1 MEKVENAYIDW
12 AREQD
17 VTAEEIL
24 ASDEFKH
31 LSEVQAKEIV
41 EFVRTMST
49 VFYSLYKKQYEP
61 EIKIEDNETN
71 NNYEP
76 IKNAA

>member
-1 MEKVENAYIDW
+1 MEKVGNAQLDW
-12 AREQD
+12 AREND
-17 VTAEEIL
+17 VTADEIL
-24 ASDEFKH
+24 AADEFKH
-31 LSEVQAKEIV
+31 LSQEQVKEVF

-49 VFYSLYKKQYEP
+49 IFYSLYKKQYEQ
-61 EIKIEDNETN
+61 EIEIENIETN

>member
-1 MEKVENAYIDW
+1 MEKVENAQIDW

-31 LSEVQAKEIV
+31 LSEVQAKEVV

-61 EIKIEDNETN
+61 EIEIENNETN

>member
-1 MEKVENAYIDW
+1 MEKVGNACNDE
-12 AREQD
+12 AREYD
-17 VTAEEIL
+17 ITVEEVL
-24 ASDEFKH
+24 ATEEFKN
-31 LSEVQAKEIV
+31 LSEEQAKEV
-41 EFVRTMST
+41 VDFVRTVST

-61 EIKIEDNETN
+61 EIVIEDNETN

>member
-1 MEKVENAYIDW
+1 MEKVGNPCNDE
-12 AREQD
+12 AREHD
-17 VTAEEIL
+17 ITVEEVL
-24 ASDEFKH
+24 ATEGFKN
-31 LSEVQAKEIV
+31 LSEEQAKEV
-41 EFVRTMST
+41 VDFVRTVST

-61 EIKIEDNETN
+61 EIVIEDNETN

>member
-1 MEKVENAYIDW
+1 MEKVENAHIDW

-17 VTAEEIL
+17 ITAEEIL

-31 LSEVQAKEIV
+31 LSEVQAKEVV

-61 EIKIEDNETN
+61 EIEIENNETN